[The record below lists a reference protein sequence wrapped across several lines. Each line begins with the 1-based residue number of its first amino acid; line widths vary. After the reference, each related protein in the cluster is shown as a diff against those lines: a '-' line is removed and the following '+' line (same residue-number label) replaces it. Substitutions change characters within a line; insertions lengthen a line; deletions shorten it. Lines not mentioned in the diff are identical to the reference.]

1 MNRRDRRKM
10 SKKLG
15 ILQYQKN
22 LPRDKKFNLIRE
34 NILIGKKREVE
45 MKEEVRRQTNESL
58 DETESKSIITIAQ
71 EIVEKEEVPLI
82 DALERARIIYESR
95 PKKQS

>member
-34 NILIGKKREVE
+34 NILAGKKREVE

-71 EIVEKEEVPLI
+71 EIIEKEEISFI
-82 DALERARIIYESR
+82 DALERARIIYEKR
-95 PKKQS
+95 PKK

>member
-34 NILIGKKREVE
+34 NILAGKKREVE
-45 MKEEVRRQTNESL
+45 IKEEVRRQTNESL

-71 EIVEKEEVPLI
+71 EIIEKEEISFI
-82 DALERARIIYESR
+82 DALERARIIYEKR
-95 PKKQS
+95 PKK